1 MVSALFI
8 DARRAHL
15 DSERR
20 VDYTLCTLWLKVAAQ
35 NEEGENP
42 VKKSVADEIQA
53 AITKAK
59 AESDVGAVS
68 LPLTKRELADLFDM
82 LFALRQ
88 TEKGFVPEARD
99 FRFEGKPADVAASA
113 EARRTIQTN
122 VFELFRKLN
131 S

>member
-1 MVSALFI
+1 MA
-8 DARRAHL
+8 
-15 DSERR
+15 
-20 VDYTLCTLWLKVAAQ
+20 
-35 NEEGENP
+35 
-42 VKKSVADEIQA
+42 KKSVTDEIQA

-88 TEKGFVPEARD
+88 TDKGLVPEARD

-113 EARRTIQTN
+113 DARRTIQTK